1 MLTDG
6 AVHNNGA
13 IIELVRQNCN
23 FYNKTRLHTFG
34 FGDGADE
41 HLIKGCAYAGMG
53 NFSFIYNKKE
63 IEEKVIEQMCL
74 AKLDYLLVTQAR
86 ILDEDDN
93 VIEEMPGLPVPLK
106 PATLF
111 KYQTLLMNKPAAT
124 NFQFVI

>member
-1 MLTDG
+1 
-6 AVHNNGA
+6 
-13 IIELVRQNCN
+13 
-23 FYNKTRLHTFG
+23 
-34 FGDGADE
+34 
-41 HLIKGCAYAGMG
+41 MG

-93 VIEEMPGLPVPLK
+93 VIEEMPGLPVPLQ

-111 KYQTLLMNKPAAT
+111 
-124 NFQFVI
+124 